1 MRRRT
6 FLKQSG
12 AGALLLGLGALPLP
26 ALARSA
32 KGPTRLC
39 ILHTNDLHGCFE
51 GPQGEAL
58 QAVFEEQ
65 IRQARQAF
73 NGNVLLFDSGDQLGI
88 PQAESRQIEAMA
100 ALGYDAVALGNQ
112 DLKHGVYNLFQQ
124 YNYDK
129 IKVLSSNYR
138 LTNTILDE
146 KIHPFS
152 IFEREGLRIGVFALN
167 DSYNAFIFNSIHT
180 DFVIHPPIEAA
191 GALSQALR
199 KDLRCD
205 LVVCL
210 SHLGFNAAHQS
221 CQDIPL
227 AAQSSGI
234 DFILGGNSHTFLEAP
249 KTVYNTDN
257 QSVVI
262 SHAGCGGLLLGRID
276 LEYDTEGRFH
286 ITRHEYIPT
295 GTGIMA

>member
-1 MRRRT
+1 
-6 FLKQSG
+6 
-12 AGALLLGLGALPLP
+12 
-26 ALARSA
+26 
-32 KGPTRLC
+32 
-39 ILHTNDLHGCFE
+39 
-51 GPQGEAL
+51 
-58 QAVFEEQ
+58 
-65 IRQARQAF
+65 
-73 NGNVLLFDSGDQLGI
+73 
-88 PQAESRQIEAMA
+88 
-100 ALGYDAVALGNQ
+100 
-112 DLKHGVYNLFQQ
+112 LKHGVYNLFQQ

-276 LEYDTEGRFH
+276 LEYDTAGRFH

>member
-12 AGALLLGLGALPLP
+12 AGVLLLGLGALPLRT
-26 ALARSA
+26 LARSA
-32 KGPTRLC
+32 KGVTRLC

-51 GPQGEAL
+51 GPEGKAL
-58 QAVFEEQ
+58 QAFFEEQ
-65 IRQARQAF
+65 IQQARLAF

-100 ALGYDAVALGNQ
+100 SLGYDAVALGNQ
-112 DLKHGVYNLFQQ
+112 DLKHGVSNLFKQ

-138 LTNTILDE
+138 LTNMILDE
-146 KIHPFS
+146 KTRPFS
-152 IFEREGLRIGVFALN
+152 VFEREGLRIGVFALN
-167 DSYNAFIFNSIHT
+167 NYYNSFIFNSIHT
-180 DFVIHPPIEAA
+180 DFVIHPPIETAR
-191 GALSQALR
+191 ALSQTLR

-210 SHLGFNAAHQS
+210 SHLGFNAANQS
-221 CQDIPL
+221 CQDVHL

-249 KTVYNTDN
+249 KTIYNADSQN
-257 QSVVI
+257 VVV
-262 SHAGCGGLLLGRID
+262 SQAGCGGLLLGRID
-276 LEYDTEGRFH
+276 LEFNTDGRFR
-286 ITRHEYIPT
+286 ITRQEYIPT
-295 GTGIMA
+295 GASIMA

>member
-1 MRRRT
+1 
-6 FLKQSG
+6 
-12 AGALLLGLGALPLP
+12 
-26 ALARSA
+26 
-32 KGPTRLC
+32 LC

-51 GPQGEAL
+51 GPEGKAL

-65 IRQARQAF
+65 IQQARLAF

-100 ALGYDAVALGNQ
+100 SLGYDAVALGNQ
-112 DLKHGVYNLFQQ
+112 DLKHGVSNLFKQ

-146 KIHPFS
+146 KTRPFS
-152 IFEREGLRIGVFALN
+152 VFEREGLRIGVFALN
-167 DSYNAFIFNSIHT
+167 NYYNSFIFNSIHT
-180 DFVIHPPIEAA
+180 DFVIYPPIETAR
-191 GALSQALR
+191 ALSQTLR

-210 SHLGFNAAHQS
+210 SHLGFNAANQS
-221 CQDIPL
+221 CQDVHL

-249 KTVYNTDN
+249 KTIYNADSQN
-257 QSVVI
+257 VVV
-262 SHAGCGGLLLGRID
+262 SQAGCGGLLLGRID
-276 LEYDTEGRFH
+276 LEFNTDGRFR
-286 ITRHEYIPT
+286 ITRQEYIPT
-295 GTGIMA
+295 GASIMA